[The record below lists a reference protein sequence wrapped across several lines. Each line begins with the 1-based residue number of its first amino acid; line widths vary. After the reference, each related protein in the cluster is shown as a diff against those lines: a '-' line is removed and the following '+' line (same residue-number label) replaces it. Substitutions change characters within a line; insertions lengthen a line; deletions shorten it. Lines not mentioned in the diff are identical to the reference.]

1 MRCTFIILIYL
12 TWHTY
17 SGCIH
22 LKCCKT
28 SSVVRRFFFIILC
41 AYISILNWCQCVSS
55 LDSLELCIYIY
66 LFFFIFCK
74 CKRRRRR
81 GTRSISDGGM
91 RFSCAS
97 SLRLPVKLVHLFLID
112 IINYK
117 ERNLRKDILGILWW
131 CFNLTRHYKKALA
144 KQNKLYTLNRKK
156 QIKANRCG

>member
-28 SSVVRRFFFIILC
+28 SSVVRRFFFL
-41 AYISILNWCQCVSS
+41 LFCVLTFLFWIGVSVFH
-55 LDSLELCIYIY
+55 LLIRWNFVCIYIY
-66 LFFFIFCK
+66 FSLFFCK
-74 CKRRRRR
+74 CKRRRR

-97 SLRLPVKLVHLFLID
+97 SLRLLVKLVHLFLID

-117 ERNLRKDILGILWW
+117 RNLRKDILGILWW

>member
-28 SSVVRRFFFIILC
+28 SSVVRRFLFYYFVCLHFYFELVSVCFISWFVGTL
-41 AYISILNWCQCVSS
+41 Y
-55 LDSLELCIYIY
+55 IYIY
-66 LFFFIFCK
+66 FSIIFFCK
-74 CKRRRRR
+74 CKRRRR